1 MLTCWGHLHLQYL
14 EWWRHPAPPG
24 TLPAPDGFELWE
36 IFHPPVFPTL
46 SFTVTQCGPSAVCA
60 RPDEMGAGDDMGPIL
75 WLGSALLSAKGW
87 KDCVEQKKQILWQ
100 IQYKI
105 CFIILTVAFSTIGLK
120 TPSSWGVAETRW
132 TFGKRSLKID
142 CVPYKVKLK
151 GACYKAFYKIIALFG
166 WKTLYLAITGSK

>member
-1 MLTCWGHLHLQYL
+1 MLTCWGHLHLQHL
-14 EWWRHPAPPG
+14 EWWQHPAPPG
-24 TLPAPDGFELWE
+24 MLPTPDGFELWE
-36 IFHPPVFPTL
+36 INISPPCISDVDFYRDSMWPFSSLCT
-46 SFTVTQCGPSAVCA
+46 SRWNGGWGWYGTNIMAGQCIIVCQRLEGLCRA
-60 RPDEMGAGDDMGPIL
+60 EKIL
-75 WLGSALLSAKGW
+75 WH
-87 KDCVEQKKQILWQ
+87 

-142 CVPYKVKLK
+142 CVPNKVKLK